1 MKLNDTAANDA
12 TMTKLREAAQAEAER
27 RWPVPFVGRTAE
39 MEDFANGAIW
49 LASRL
54 TREKVADVLAYQECK
69 RTNPKADH
77 PRMGYYAFEEG
88 QRAHLRSL
96 QYPAAEAILDLM
108 IGDEE

>member
-1 MKLNDTAANDA
+1 MTNHL
-12 TMTKLREAAQAEAER
+12 TKLREVAQAEAER
-27 RWPVPFVGRTAE
+27 RWPGVGHWQRTDHASRLAYVE
-39 MEDFANGAIW
+39 GQAD

-54 TREKVADVLAYQECK
+54 TREKLADVLAYYQCK
-69 RTNPKADH
+69 KGNPKADH

-96 QYPAAEAILDLM
+96 QYPAADAILDLM